1 MESAAEIPGAD
12 PADIRQ
18 MVESWQAAGYSR
30 GNIASGVRHYAFHII
45 PTLAVSRPGSVRLEP
60 ASWDRT
66 P

>member
-1 MESAAEIPGAD
+1 VTAPRIPGAD
-12 PADIRQ
+12 PAVIRQ

-45 PTLAVSRPGSVRLEP
+45 PVLASAEVVRLAP
-60 ASWDRT
+60 ASWEPNRT